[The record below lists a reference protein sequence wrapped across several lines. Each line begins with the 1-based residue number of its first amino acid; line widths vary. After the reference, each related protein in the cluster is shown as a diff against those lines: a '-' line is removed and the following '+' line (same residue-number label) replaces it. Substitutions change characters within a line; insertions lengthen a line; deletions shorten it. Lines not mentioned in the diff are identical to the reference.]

1 MRGRVV
7 SYVIAAATRAT
18 DLANYENE
26 EKDRGR
32 RKGEGRVER
41 FAAHNAATPRNSHRT
56 GSVAF
61 SHPAGGGERVRSLR
75 VVDRPFPPPPRVLFH
90 FLREDKERRGTF
102 LKFLN
107 SFHRT
112 RFNRGR
118 SNPRIN
124 PAAIDTSDSNGAMH

>member
-56 GSVAF
+56 GTVAF

-90 FLREDKERRGTF
+90 FLREDEEESG
-102 LKFLN
+102 N
-107 SFHRT
+107 VSWI
-112 RFNRGR
+112 
-118 SNPRIN
+118 P
-124 PAAIDTSDSNGAMH
+124 